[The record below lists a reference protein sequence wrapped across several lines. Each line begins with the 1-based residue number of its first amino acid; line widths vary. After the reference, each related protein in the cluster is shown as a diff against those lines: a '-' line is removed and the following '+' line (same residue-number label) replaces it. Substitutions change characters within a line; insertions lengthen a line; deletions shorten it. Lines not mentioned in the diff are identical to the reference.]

1 MESYEMSFESVY
13 SEFYNEIHRDKG
25 YEYES
30 NQIIEVMTQNGLK
43 NAKILDFG
51 CGTGKHAQVLSQ
63 MGLVISG
70 YDVNPNMIEVA
81 RRTLDVKIYEDIG
94 SIPKEFNFVYSLF
107 DVLSYQVLDEEVEKF
122 IMQVNSTVK
131 PGGWV
136 LLDGW
141 HYPALKVDPPENRV
155 KNFRYKNIEFSR
167 IVTVLEMNPKGVT
180 TLLVEIKQLNSKKI
194 IHSEVHKLRSFN
206 LSELQLFIKNGGGYN
221 AKFFNGTDYSKSLTD
236 TDWRIA
242 VTYQV

>member
-1 MESYEMSFESVY
+1 MGSYEMSFESLY
-13 SEFYNEIHRDKG
+13 SEFYNDIHGDKA

-30 NQIIEVMTQNGLK
+30 IQIIEVMTQNGVR

-51 CGTGKHAQVLSQ
+51 CGTGTHIQVLSQ
-63 MGLVISG
+63 MGFDVSG
-70 YDVNPNMIEVA
+70 YDVNPNMIKVA
-81 RRTLDVKIYEDIG
+81 RRTMDLKFYEEIG

-107 DVLSYQVLDEEVEKF
+107 DVLSYQVSDEEVEKF

-141 HYPALKVDPPENRV
+141 HSPALKVDPPGNRV
-155 KNFRYKNIEFSR
+155 KNFKYRNIELSR
-167 IVTVLEMNPKGVT
+167 MVTVLEMNSKSVT
-180 TLLVEIKQLNSKKI
+180 TLLVEIKNINSKKI
-194 IHSEVHKLRSFN
+194 IHSEVHKLRPFN
-206 LSELQLFIKNGGGYN
+206 LSELQLFIEKSGGYN
-221 AKFFNGTDYSKSLTD
+221 LKFYNGTDYSKSLTD
-236 TDWRIA
+236 SDWRLA